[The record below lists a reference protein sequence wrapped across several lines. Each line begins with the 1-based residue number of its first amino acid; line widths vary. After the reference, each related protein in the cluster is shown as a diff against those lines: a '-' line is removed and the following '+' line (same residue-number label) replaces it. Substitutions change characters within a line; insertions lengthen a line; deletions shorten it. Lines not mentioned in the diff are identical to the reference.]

1 MPKKMGFDEAK
12 AKWLKDVVKGRSWT
26 QMMDDRDAEIDAKVR
41 ALMTPEYLAIWSR
54 AAKETDAE
62 GNYKG

>member
-1 MPKKMGFDEAK
+1 MPKKMSFDEAK
-12 AKWLKDVVKGRSWT
+12 AKWLKDVVRGRSWT

-41 ALMTPEYLAIWSR
+41 ALMTPEYLAIWRR
-54 AAKETDAE
+54 AAKETDLE

>member
-1 MPKKMGFDEAK
+1 MPKKMSFDEAK

-41 ALMTPEYLAIWSR
+41 ALMTPEYLSIWKA
-54 AAKETDAE
+54 AAKKVTEE
-62 GNYKG
+62 G

>member
-1 MPKKMGFDEAK
+1 MPKKMSFDEAK

-41 ALMTPEYLAIWSR
+41 ASMTPEYLAIWR
-54 AAKETDAE
+54 RTAKKVNEED
-62 GNYKG
+62 